1 LKKALVAYLLEIKK
15 SKNTKKIIMK
25 TFKRVLIWMAILP
38 MAVVISCKDDD
49 PVAANENYADL
60 TEYLV
65 ASNLDLPA
73 VLDGWIVGP
82 PTSVSDVAAFLEDY
96 YVMDIRA
103 AADFDKGHVNG
114 AVNSTLGTIVADA
127 AASNK
132 TILVVCYTG
141 QTASH
146 AAVALRLSGYRT
158 AKVLKWGMSGWRA
171 DLAGSWLANSG
182 DDNGNIASA
191 NSNWVTTSTATPETF
206 NAPEWT
212 SSATTPAEMLTE
224 RVTYM
229 TTNGFQ
235 GVPSAD
241 VLASPTDYFI
251 NNYWAETDLDHYG
264 HINSAFRILPLSI
277 ANDEFK
283 YYDPSKTAVTYC
295 WTGQT
300 SSMVTAY
307 LTVLGFNAKSL
318 KFGAN
323 SMIYSTLESHKFV
336 QPTVDLPVVTD

>member
-1 LKKALVAYLLEIKK
+1 
-15 SKNTKKIIMK
+15 MK
-25 TFKRVLIWMAILP
+25 TFKRFLIWIAILP

-65 ASNLDLPA
+65 ASSLDLPT

-82 PTSVSDVAAFLEDY
+82 PTSVDDVTTFLADY

-103 AADFDKGHVNG
+103 AADFDKGHIKG
-114 AVNSTLGTIVADA
+114 AVNTTLGTIVADA

-132 TILVVCYTG
+132 TILVACYTG
-141 QTASH
+141 QSASH
-146 AAVALRLSGYRT
+146 AVVALRLSGYRT

-182 DDNGNIASA
+182 DNGNIAIG
-191 NSNWVTTSTATPETF
+191 NTNWVTTATATPEVY

-212 SSATTPAEMLTE
+212 TSATTPAEMLAE
-224 RVTYM
+224 RVSIM
-229 TTNGFQ
+229 TTEGFK
-235 GVPSAD
+235 GVASAD
-241 VLASPTDYFI
+241 VLASPTDFYI
-251 NNYWAETDLDHYG
+251 NNYWDQTSVDHYG
-264 HINSAFRILPLSI
+264 HIDGATRILPLSI
-277 ANDEFK
+277 ANNEFK
-283 YYDPSKTAVTYC
+283 YYDPSKTVVTYC

-307 LTVLGFNAKSL
+307 LTVLGYNAKSL
-318 KFGAN
+318 KFGSN
-323 SMIYSTLESHKFV
+323 SMIYSALESHKFV
-336 QPTVDLPVVTD
+336 TPSVDLPVVTD

>member
-1 LKKALVAYLLEIKK
+1 
-15 SKNTKKIIMK
+15 MR
-25 TFKRVLIWMAILP
+25 TFKRILVWVAILP

-49 PVAANENYADL
+49 PVASNENYTDL

-82 PTSVSDVAAFLEDY
+82 PTTVDDVTTFLGDY

-103 AADFDKGHVNG
+103 AADFDKGHVAG
-114 AVNSTLGTIVADA
+114 AINSTLGTIVADA

-141 QTASH
+141 QSASH
-146 AAVALRLSGYRT
+146 ATVALRLSGYPT

-182 DDNGNIASA
+182 DNGNIGI
-191 NSNWVTTSTATPETF
+191 NNTNWVTTSTATPETF
-206 NAPEWT
+206 NAPEWNT
-212 SSATTPAEMLTE
+212 TATTPAEMLAE
-224 RVTYM
+224 RVTLM
-229 TTNGFQ
+229 TTEGFK

-241 VLASPTDYFI
+241 VIATPSDFYI
-251 NNYWAETDLDHYG
+251 NNYWAQADVDHYG
-264 HINSAFRILPLSI
+264 HINSAYRIAPLTL

-283 YYDPSKTAVTYC
+283 FYDPSKTVVTYC

-300 SSMVTAY
+300 SSMITAY
-307 LTVLGFNAKSL
+307 LTVLGYNAKSL

-323 SMIYSTLESHKFV
+323 SMIYSALESHKFV

>member
-1 LKKALVAYLLEIKK
+1 
-15 SKNTKKIIMK
+15 MK
-25 TFKRVLIWMAILP
+25 TFKRILIWIAILP

-49 PVAANENYADL
+49 PVASNENYADL

-65 ASNLDLPA
+65 ASDLDLPA
-73 VLDGWIVGP
+73 VLVGWIVGP
-82 PTSVSDVAAFLEDY
+82 PTAVDDVTTFLEDY

-103 AADFDKGHVNG
+103 AEDFNKGHIAG
-114 AVNSTLGTIVADA
+114 AVNSTLGTVVADA
-127 AASNK
+127 SASNK

-141 QTASH
+141 QSASH

-182 DDNGNIASA
+182 DNGNIGVGHT
-191 NSNWVTTSTATPETF
+191 NWVATSTATPETY

-212 SSATTPAEMLTE
+212 TSATTPAEMLTE
-224 RVTYM
+224 RVTLM
-229 TTNGFQ
+229 TTEGFK
-235 GVPSAD
+235 GVPSLDVITTPAD
-241 VLASPTDYFI
+241 FYI
-251 NNYWAETDLDHYG
+251 NNYWAETDVDHYG
-264 HINSAFRILPLSI
+264 HINSAYRILPLSI
-277 ANDEFK
+277 TNDEFK
-283 YYDPSKTAVTYC
+283 YYDPSKTVVTYC

-307 LTVLGFNAKSL
+307 LTVLGYDAKSL

-323 SMIYSTLESHKFV
+323 SMIYSALESHKFV